1 MRFNQQSTF
10 FIPLQ
15 PPPTSCTCKCNSRN
29 TVTHR
34 ISACSSRW
42 ATIIIS
48 TLVLVTFV
56 IVAGVVFVVLNETQ
70 GKSNSQGKFF
80 HRNASITNCL
90 WFDWFSFC
98 FFCFFSERR
107 PITFRSTL
115 STTLSPNTSITTDGI
130 SSDLFSSTVSSLWT
144 LKILHVMC
152 FANNMCYLTC
162 RRVGFK
168 YDYLHFRMV

>member
-98 FFCFFSERR
+98 FCFCFFQSVGRLPLGQHYQR
-107 PITFRSTL
+107 LCHQIL
-115 STTLSPNTSITTDGI
+115 
-130 SSDLFSSTVSSLWT
+130 VSSLME
-144 LKILHVMC
+144 LAVIC
-152 FANNMCYLTC
+152 FQALCLVYE
-162 RRVGFK
+162 
-168 YDYLHFRMV
+168 H